1 MSDKRHKFIN
11 LDTSSL
17 KYTIWQGGDKIMLCF
32 HGFGQDH
39 SVFKSVYEVVKGTH
53 TLYSFDAFFHG
64 ASQWHRGEE
73 PLKPEHW
80 LSFMCAFFKQEQ
92 IDRFEV
98 MGFSMGGKF
107 ALITAQLFPE
117 RTEHLH
123 LLSPDGIKTH
133 FSYRFS
139 TWAIP
144 FRRLIKTQI
153 TNPSVFKGIVLIARK
168 FKLVSNYGLRF
179 AETQMDT
186 EFKRAQVYYAWVVFR
201 HFMPDLQKVA
211 DLVNHSDTSLT
222 FYLGKYDKVINKKE
236 MQHLMDLLEDYELK
250 ELESGHSRLIERVSE
265 VL

>member
-1 MSDKRHKFIN
+1 MSEGRHQLISV
-11 LDTSSL
+11 DTSSL
-17 KYTIWQGGDKIMLCF
+17 KYAIWPGGDKVMLCF

-39 SVFKSVYEVVKGTH
+39 TVFKSVYEVVKGTH

-64 ASQWHRGEE
+64 ASIWQRGEE
-73 PLKPEHW
+73 PLTPEHW
-80 LSFMCAFFKQEQ
+80 LGFMRTFLEQEQ

-117 RTEHLH
+117 RTAHLH

-144 FRRLIKTQI
+144 LRKLFKTQI
-153 TNPSVFKGIVLIARK
+153 SNPAVFRGVVATAG
-168 FKLVSNYGLRF
+168 KLRILGDYGLRF
-179 AETQMDT
+179 VEAQLGTPE
-186 EFKRAQVYYAWVVFR
+186 KRAQVYYAWVVFR
-201 HFMPDLQKVA
+201 HFMPDLQKIA
-211 DLVNHSDTSLT
+211 HLVNHSDTGLT

-236 MQHLMDLLEDYELK
+236 MQHLMDLLDDYELT
-250 ELESGHSRLIERVSE
+250 ELESGHSQLIEKVSE